1 MRGIGRTY
9 RSNTAMP
16 LPTGGWVQFFGYRNL
31 ELSSSPRAGSR
42 PNILEREKNQN
53 RWAKNVGTG
62 SKTAIP
68 TALEKRLLAPLLPS
82 FAAGVESH
90 IALAVRAVHA

>member
-1 MRGIGRTY
+1 MFR
-9 RSNTAMP
+9 
-16 LPTGGWVQFFGYRNL
+16 F
-31 ELSSSPRAGSR
+31 
-42 PNILEREKNQN
+42 
-53 RWAKNVGTG
+53 G

-68 TALEKRLLAPLLPS
+68 NALEKRLPASLLPS